1 MFDGAYD
8 REGIRVLADA
18 LNNAL
23 LDLEARAQRR
33 LAESERADFAERIT
47 RRLLDAFDMGERTAD
62 GFKRVATAAIEHP
75 MAGGLAKP

>member
-23 LDLEARAQRR
+23 LELEARAQRR
-33 LAESERADFAERIT
+33 LADSERADFAERIT
-47 RRLLDAFDMGERTAD
+47 RRLLDAFDMGERSAD
-62 GFKRVATAAIEHP
+62 GLKRVAAAAIEQP
-75 MAGGLAKP
+75 MEGGLAKP